1 MWDALDFLIDLEFY
15 LAHWRGIL
23 GLILVI
29 GGIVA
34 LGAAGQTIVGA
45 IAIGLG
51 GLLIIWEIFRWFDSR
66 S

>member
-1 MWDALDFLIDLEFY
+1 MWDALDSLIDLEFY